1 MTTKLYASGGAEVV
15 VRDCDDGYQVT
26 TTEYGTIERAI
37 DGSAIRHVI
46 ANKLV
51 WDVVW
56 SHLSSSQAT
65 TLWTEIIRT
74 VPLILVLPDAAT
86 SFTVYSI
93 DPMRTATQFG
103 VTIRGHFEQ
112 V

>member
-1 MTTKLYASGGAEVV
+1 MTTQLYASGGTPVT

-26 TTEYGTIERAI
+26 TNELGVIERAI
-37 DGSAIRHVI
+37 DGTAIRHVVT
-46 ANKLV
+46 NKQV

-56 SHLSSSQAT
+56 SHLSSAEEA
-65 TLWTEIIRT
+65 TLWAEIIRT
-74 VPLILVLPDAAT
+74 VPLTLVLPDAVT
-86 SFTVYSI
+86 SFTVYSTN
-93 DPMRTATQFG
+93 PARTVTQFG